1 MKKFVPF
8 ERVGLLI
15 IVGSF
20 LIWSGIFIYKS
31 STVAIDHQRYFSLF
45 DDAMVS
51 MRYGWN
57 LSHGYGLVW
66 NPGERVEGYTNL
78 LMTLLMALATLVFDK
93 VTAVLAIQLLGIVFM
108 VLSALLTG
116 AIAVHLLEQENSHW
130 RAGVRLL
137 VVFATLFYYPLAY
150 WSLMGMETGL
160 LTTLL
165 LAAVWSAF
173 RFAENRRVTELWKL
187 GLFCG
192 LAYLTRPDS
201 TLFSAVLFAFVLYE
215 ARKFENIH
223 RGERL
228 ALLGALG
235 LLVVFIGGQTLFR
248 WLYYGELLPNTY
260 TLKVAGAPL
269 SVRLRGGYDYIKPY
283 LKGIWLI
290 FLLAFSDIL
299 FNFRRQKLTL
309 FVIWGSAVAYTIF
322 VGGDAWPY
330 WRLTAPAMPLA
341 LVLAVLGAQAFVE
354 SMQGTTFFRSYFLRN
369 PIIPAGGVPLFL
381 VAMVVVGGLGLSD
394 YGFRREI
401 FFLQKLYTT
410 GANAHN
416 INIAVAINEVTTG
429 NASVGTTAAG
439 VVPYYTGRK
448 AIDYLGKSDRY
459 IAHLPPD
466 LSGAIEWRPGHV
478 KYSLEYSLKQLQPTY
493 TETFEWGGQDLTEWA
508 SAHYAIVGYKGVSL
522 RLLRNSPDVLWE
534 KLGK

>member
-1 MKKFVPF
+1 MKKTLSF
-8 ERVGLLI
+8 EQIALLMIVGLF
-15 IVGSF
+15 VV
-20 LIWSGIFIYKS
+20 WSGIFIYKS
-31 STVAIDHQRYFSLF
+31 STVAMDGRRYFSLF

-78 LMTLLMALATLVFDK
+78 LMTLLMALAALIFDK
-93 VTAVLAIQLLGIVFM
+93 TTAVLAIQLLGIVFM
-108 VLSALLTG
+108 LFSALMAG
-116 AIAVHLLEQENSHW
+116 EIATLLLGQENVRW
-130 RAGVRLL
+130 KAGIRLL
-137 VVFATLFYYPLAY
+137 VIFATLFYYPLAY

-160 LTTLL
+160 LTTCL
-165 LAAVWSAF
+165 LAAVWVAF
-173 RFAENRRVTELWKL
+173 RFVESGRAAELWKL

-201 TLFSAVLFAFVLYE
+201 ALFSAVLFAFVLYE
-215 ARKFENIH
+215 TRKSGSVR
-223 RGERL
+223 RGELL

-235 LLVVFIGGQTLFR
+235 LFVVFIGGQTLFR

-260 TLKVAGAPL
+260 TLKVVGAPL

-283 LKGIWLI
+283 LKGVWLI
-290 FLLAFSDIL
+290 FLLASSDVL

-309 FVIWGSAVAYTIF
+309 FLIWGGAVAYTIF

-330 WRLTAPAMPLA
+330 WRLTAPTMPLA
-341 LVLAVLGAQAFVE
+341 LTLAILGVQALVE
-354 SMQGTTFFRSYFLRN
+354 SLRDTTFFRSYFLRN
-369 PIIPAGGVPLFL
+369 PIIPAGAVPLFL
-381 VAMVVVGGLGLSD
+381 AAVVAIGGLALSD

-416 INIAVAINEVTTG
+416 IKIAVAINEVTTDH
-429 NASVGTTAAG
+429 ASVGTTAAG
-439 VVPYYTGRK
+439 VVPYYTGRR

-466 LSGAIEWRPGHV
+466 LSGAIEWRPGHI

-508 SAHYAIVGYKGVSL
+508 STRYAIVGYKGVSL